1 MSPQMGDAGAREIIR
16 SHLDATLIVEAAA
29 GTGKTTELVNRMI
42 AALRTGRARIDHV
55 AAVTFTHK
63 AAGELK
69 VRLRQKLDEARQTA
83 PDTERENLEDA
94 LKRLE
99 EASIGTIHSFCAQI
113 LRERPVEAKIDPAF
127 QDLPEQEQRRIYERA
142 FRGWFERALDESRP
156 GLRRALSRLAWNSA
170 DGSPVAELQIAGW
183 KLMEWRDYRTA
194 WTRRPFDRDA
204 EIDNLCQQVRALAQS
219 SARCPNKNDQLF
231 KALAPVRDLA
241 IWMERANVRPTP
253 DYDTLEGQLIKLLRM
268 LKKNDRKG
276 KGTFAEGVSREDM
289 LASRDDLI
297 QQLTQFAV
305 RADADL
311 ASLLQSE
318 MQGLIDHY
326 QALKEHTGKLDFVD
340 LLIKVRDLLRDSRDV
355 RSFLQDRFTHIFVDE
370 FQDTDPLQMQIL
382 LLLSAD
388 DSATSDPWCASPKPG
403 KLFVVGDPK
412 QSIYKFRRADVSLYQ
427 EVRDYLVACGA
438 RLLHLTTSFRAL
450 HPIQE
455 CVNAAFAPVMLED
468 RAAGQVGYI
477 PIEGGRAAL
486 DGQPSVVVVPAPR
499 PYGKRDVTKTAI
511 NLCLPDALVAFIEW
525 LLKSSGWKIR
535 DPENANQLI
544 PIKARHIAV
553 LFRRFANY
561 GEDVGRPY
569 VRSLESRDIPHLLVG
584 SKSFHQREEVET
596 LRAACTAVEWPED
609 ELAVYATLRGSF
621 FAIPDS
627 LLLRYRYEVGRLH
640 PLRPEL
646 ADSAADLKPISDAL
660 GVLANL
666 HRSRNRCPFAETLN
680 LLLEAA
686 RAHVGFALRP
696 GGHQVL
702 ANVYRLVEFARSYEQ
717 TGGISFRGFVD
728 ELAARAQRMESP
740 ESAVI
745 DESADGVRL
754 LTVHSA
760 KGLEFPIV
768 ILGDMTAN
776 LAARDPD
783 RYIDSERRLCATRLL
798 WCAPWEL
805 TDHDTEERA
814 RERSEGIRVSYV
826 AATRARDLLV
836 VPAVG
841 DKEMDGWLEPLNRAI
856 YPRPAEC
863 RKSGAAAGCP
873 HFGEATVLERPFD
886 LSQPEPSVRPGSLSP
901 QAGEHQVV
909 WWDPA
914 KLRLRVDSKLGL
926 RTFDLLQ
933 GDPRP
938 SAQAY
943 QNWQYGRQQAIDKG
957 SIPEYEILNPSTITE
972 RSDTEMSIEVVSV
985 GADDERPSGPR
996 FGVLVHA
1003 VLRDAGFDGTAI
1015 DRLARLH
1022 GRVFGATSEE
1032 IRVGSEAIRA
1042 VLSTPLL
1049 QRAQAAERCH
1059 REIPLRL
1066 RVDGNRILEGVID
1079 LMFLEDGTWHIVD
1092 FKTGIELTHR
1102 AQYERQLRWYAMGIN
1117 RLFNKRAV
1125 CHLVAL

>member
-1 MSPQMGDAGAREIIR
+1 MSPPIGDAGARETIR
-16 SHLDATLIVEAAA
+16 KDLDTNLIVEAAA

-42 AALRTGRARIDHV
+42 AALRTSRARIDHV

-83 PDTERENLEDA
+83 PDGERDNLEDA

-113 LRERPVEAKIDPAF
+113 LRERPVEARIDPAF
-127 QDLPEQEQRRIYERA
+127 QDLTEQEQRRIYERA

-156 GLRRALSRLAWNSA
+156 GLRRALSRLAWTSG
-170 DGSPVAELQIAGW
+170 DGSPVAELQLAGW
-183 KLMEWRDYRTA
+183 KLIEWRDYRTA
-194 WTRRPFDRDA
+194 WERRPFDRDP

-219 SARCPNKNDQLF
+219 SERCPNKNDQLF
-231 KALAPVRDLA
+231 KALSPVRDLS

-253 DYDTLEGQLIKLLRM
+253 DYDTLEGQLIKLLRA
-268 LKKNDRKG
+268 LKRNDRKG
-276 KGTFAEGVSREDM
+276 KGTFADGVSREDI

-297 QQLTQFAV
+297 QHLTQFSIL
-305 RADADL
+305 ADADL
-311 ASLLQSE
+311 AALLQSE

-340 LLIKVRDLLRDSRDV
+340 LLIKVRDLLRESRDV

-370 FQDTDPLQMQIL
+370 FQDTDPLQMVIL

-388 DSATSDPWCASPKPG
+388 DPATSDPWCVNPKPG

-427 EVRDYLVACGA
+427 QVRDYLLAYNA

-455 CVNAAFAPVMLED
+455 CINAAFAPVMLED
-468 RAAGQVGYI
+468 RVAGQVAYV
-477 PIEGGRAAL
+477 PIQGGCAPL

-525 LLKSSGWKIR
+525 LLRSSGWKIR
-535 DPENANQLI
+535 DPENANRQM
-544 PIKARHIAV
+544 PIEPRHVAV

-561 GEDVGRPY
+561 GEDIGRAY

-621 FAIPDS
+621 FAIPDT

-640 PLRPEL
+640 PLRP
-646 ADSAADLKPISDAL
+646 DVGDPAADLKPISEAL
-660 GVLANL
+660 AVLADL
-666 HRSRNRCPFAETLN
+666 HRSRNRRPFAETLN

-728 ELAARAQRMESP
+728 ELTARAQRMESP

-776 LAARDPD
+776 LASRDPD
-783 RYIDSERRLCATRLL
+783 RYIDSEHRLCATRLL

-805 TDHDTEERA
+805 MDHDAEERA
-814 RERSEGIRVSYV
+814 REQSEGIRVSYV

-856 YPRPAEC
+856 YPRPADC
-863 RKSGAAAGCP
+863 RKSVAAAGCP
-873 HFGEATVLERPFD
+873 DLGEATVLERPFA
-886 LSQPEPSVRPGSLSP
+886 LAQPEPSVRPGVHCP
-901 QAGEHQVV
+901 QAGEHRVV
-909 WWDPA
+909 WWDPT

-926 RTFDLLQ
+926 RTFELLQ
-933 GDPRP
+933 GNPGP

-943 QNWQYGRQQAIDKG
+943 HNWQRGRQEAVTKG
-957 SIPEYEILNPSTITE
+957 SNPQYEIVNPSNIRE
-972 RSDTEMSIEVVSV
+972 EPDAEISV
-985 GADDERPSGPR
+985 DMISVATPEERPSGPR

-1003 VLRDAGFDGTAI
+1003 VLRDAGFDVTAV

-1022 GRVFGATSEE
+1022 GRVLGATPEE
-1032 IRVGSEAIRA
+1032 IGTASEAIRV

-1049 QRAQAAERCH
+1049 RRAQAAERHH

-1066 RVDGNRILEGVID
+1066 CVDVNRVLEGVID

-1092 FKTGIELTHR
+1092 FKTSVELTHR
-1102 AQYERQLRWYAMGIN
+1102 AQYERQLRWYALAIN
-1117 RLFNKRAV
+1117 RLFNQTTV
-1125 CHLVAL
+1125 CHLIAV

>member
-16 SHLDATLIVEAAA
+16 SDLDTTLIVEAAA

-83 PDTERENLEDA
+83 RDTERENLEDA

-113 LRERPVEAKIDPAF
+113 LRERPVEARIDPAF

-142 FRGWFERALDESRP
+142 FRGWFERVLDESRP
-156 GLRRALSRLAWNSA
+156 GLRRALSRLAWNSGDA
-170 DGSPVAELQIAGW
+170 SPVAELQIAGW

-204 EIDNLCQQVRALAQS
+204 EIGTLCQQVRALAQS

-231 KALAPVRDLA
+231 KALAPARDLA

-253 DYDTLEGQLIKLLRM
+253 DYDTLEGQLIKLLRV
-268 LKKNDRKG
+268 LKKIDRKG
-276 KGTFAEGVSREDM
+276 KGTFAEGVSREDI

-297 QQLTQFAV
+297 QQLTQFAT

-311 ASLLQSE
+311 AALLQSE
-318 MQGLIDHY
+318 MQDLIDHY
-326 QALKEHTGKLDFVD
+326 QALKEQTGKLDFVD
-340 LLIKVRDLLRDSRDV
+340 LLIKVRDLLCDSRDV
-355 RSFLQDRFTHIFVDE
+355 RSYLQARFTHIFVDE
-370 FQDTDPLQMQIL
+370 FQDTDPLQMEIL

-388 DSATSDPWCASPKPG
+388 DPATSDPWRVSPKPG

-427 EVRDYLVACGA
+427 QVRDYLVTSGA

-468 RAAGQVGYI
+468 RTAGQVGYV
-477 PIEGGRAAL
+477 PVQGGPAPL

-511 NLCLPDALVAFIEW
+511 NVCLPDALVAFIEW
-525 LLKSSGWKIR
+525 LLKSSGWRIR
-535 DPENANQLI
+535 GPENQLI
-544 PIKARHIAV
+544 PIEPRHIAV

-561 GEDVGRPY
+561 GEDVGRAY
-569 VRSLESRDIPHLLVG
+569 VRSLESREIPHLLVG

-596 LRAACTAVEWPED
+596 LRAACTATEWPED
-609 ELAVYATLRGSF
+609 ELAVYATLRGAF
-621 FAIPDS
+621 FAIPDA

-640 PLRPEL
+640 PLRPDVGDL
-646 ADSAADLKPISDAL
+646 AADLKPISEAL
-660 GVLANL
+660 GVLADL
-666 HRSRNRCPFAETLN
+666 HRSRNRRPFAETLN

-805 TDHDTEERA
+805 TDHDAEERA

-863 RKSGAAAGCP
+863 RNSGAAAGCP
-873 HFGEATVLERPFD
+873 HFGEGTVLERPFA
-886 LSQPEPSVRPGSLSP
+886 LSQPEPSVKPGLHYP
-901 QAGEHQVV
+901 QVGEHRVV
-909 WWDPA
+909 WWDPT

-933 GDPRP
+933 GDPGP
-938 SAQAY
+938 SAEAY
-943 QNWQYGRQQAIDKG
+943 QNWQRGRHEAVTKG
-957 SIPEYEILNPSTITE
+957 SIPEYEILNPSNVTE
-972 RSDTEMSIEVVSV
+972 KPDEEIGIEVVSV
-985 GADDERPSGPR
+985 EVDGERPSGPR

-1003 VLRDAGFDGTAI
+1003 VLRDAGFDVTAV

-1032 IRVGSEAIRA
+1032 IRAASEAIRTA
-1042 VLSTPLL
+1042 LSTPLL
-1049 QRAQAAERCH
+1049 QRAHAAEQHH

-1066 RVDGNRILEGVID
+1066 RVDVNRVLEGVID

-1102 AQYERQLRWYAMGIN
+1102 AQYERQLRWYATGIS
-1117 RLFNKRAV
+1117 RLYNSPV
-1125 CHLVAL
+1125 LCHLVAL